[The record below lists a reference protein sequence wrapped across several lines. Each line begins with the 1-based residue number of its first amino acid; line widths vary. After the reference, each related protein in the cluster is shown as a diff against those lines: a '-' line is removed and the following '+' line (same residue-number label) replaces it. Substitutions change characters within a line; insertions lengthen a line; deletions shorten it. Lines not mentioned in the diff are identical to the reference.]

1 MPYTDHERFMD
12 AMLFIVLIG
21 ICILVYIFGQYM
33 YQKGVQDGLKKKRK
47 VRREI
52 RRGNIYRI
60 KN

>member
-1 MPYTDHERFMD
+1 MPYTEHERFMD
-12 AMLFIVLIG
+12 AILFIVLIG
-21 ICILVYIFGQYM
+21 ICILVYIYGRYM
-33 YQKGVQDGLKKKRK
+33 YEKGIQEGLKRKRK